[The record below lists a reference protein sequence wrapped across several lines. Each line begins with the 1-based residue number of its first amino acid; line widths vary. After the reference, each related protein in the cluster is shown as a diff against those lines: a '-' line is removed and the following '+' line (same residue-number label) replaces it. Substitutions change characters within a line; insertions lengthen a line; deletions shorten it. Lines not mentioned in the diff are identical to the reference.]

1 MKSVKLFTP
10 ASVANVSCGFDVL
23 GFCLDPVGDDMTI
36 RKSDEKGIRITKIT
50 GQDLPLDVHQ
60 NVAGVAAMALLEAN
74 PSEYGFEIEINK
86 RIKAGSGIG
95 SSAASSAGAVFGIN
109 HLLGSPYTNHELID
123 FAMQGEKLASGS
135 AHADNVSPVLLGG
148 FTLVRSI
155 APMDVIKLPTP
166 KELVAVIIHPKI
178 ELKTSHARAI
188 LKKTV
193 TLKSAIQQWGNLGA
207 LVSGLYSD
215 NYDLISRSLVDEIIE
230 PYRAMLIPEFA
241 KLKEVSMNAGALGC
255 GISGS
260 GPSVY
265 ALTKGFEN
273 AENVGLAMRKV
284 MQKLGIDFEVHISK
298 INEEGI
304 KILSEE

>member
-23 GFCLDPVGDDMTI
+23 GFCLDPVGDDMII
-36 RKSDEKGIRITKIT
+36 RKSTEKGIRITKIT

-60 NVAGVAAMALLEAN
+60 NVAGVAAMALLEAH

-109 HLLGSPYTNHELID
+109 HLLGSPYTKHELIN

-215 NYDLISRSLVDEIIE
+215 DYDLISRSLVDEIIE
-230 PYRAMLIPEFA
+230 PYRAMLIPEFS
-241 KLKEVSMNAGALGC
+241 KLKEISMNAGALGC

-273 AENVGLAMRKV
+273 AENVGQAMRKV
-284 MQKLGIDFEVHISK
+284 MQKLGIDFEVHVSK

>member
-23 GFCLDPVGDDMTI
+23 GFCLDPVGDDMII
-36 RKSDEKGIRITKIT
+36 RKSAEKGIRITKIT

-60 NVAGVAAMALLEAN
+60 NVAGVAAMALLEAH

-109 HLLGSPYTNHELID
+109 HLLGSPFTKHELIN

-241 KLKEVSMNAGALGC
+241 KLKEASMNAGALGC

-273 AENVGLAMRKV
+273 AENVGQAMRKV
-284 MQKLGIDFEVHISK
+284 MQKLGIDFEVHVSK